1 MVTQSDDHGEDGGG
15 QGTQGQ
21 DSVKPGPTRE
31 QDTVRI
37 QLLGQFRVSIGSR
50 TIEDAD
56 WYLRKAKALVKLLV
70 LAPSH
75 RLHRGELMDI
85 LWPDLD
91 IDAATNNLHKALYI
105 SRRVLE
111 PDLPAKAPSGY
122 LHINGDFISL
132 DCPGGLFV
140 DVEEFASAAQLARD
154 DGTVEAYRRAVELYP
169 GDLLPEDRYE
179 DWAVRLREALQS
191 TYLNLLFEM
200 ASVYE
205 DREDYPAALET
216 LQDLVA
222 RDPAHEEAQAK
233 LIRLL
238 AASGN
243 RQAAL
248 RQYQRLR
255 EVLAEEFDVEPAP
268 ALEALYQQILSGTFA
283 HGAPGGPAAP
293 ATERQSS
300 PPGGLIGRDKEI
312 TYLFEQVNALSQ
324 GRGGLIAIAGESG
337 IGKSRLVEDALQY
350 ASKRG
355 TIVLRGVG
363 YRYRSTHPYHLIA
376 TALEEF
382 ALRVPPETLQ
392 ALVTPNEALMARIAP
407 GLIRPLD
414 VSPDKIYNAE
424 VDPAAAY
431 EVLQE
436 FLIQLANY
444 APVILSLENAHL
456 GDEQSIGFL
465 QHVSRH
471 LQSSP
476 VLILAT
482 FSDTPVEGEIGEK
495 GGHRELLEHRATKR
509 VDLGP
514 LGMSD
519 MLLLAGQLLGDP
531 VDTALGQ
538 TVDRLAAGNPHYVEE
553 AVRAL
558 QGRKRII
565 FRDGKWR
572 LRQEI
577 AITWGR
583 EQLRARK
590 DTPGDARLAPFLR
603 RL

>member
-1 MVTQSDDHGEDGGG
+1 MVTQSDDHGEDRTE
-15 QGTQGQ
+15 QGARELDG
-21 DSVKPGPTRE
+21 VETRLAGE
-31 QDTVRI
+31 DVPVRI
-37 QLLGQFRVSIGSR
+37 QLLGQFRVSVGSR
-50 TIEDAD
+50 TIEDSD
-56 WYLRKAKALVKLLV
+56 WYLRKAKALVKLLA

-111 PDLPAKAPSGY
+111 PDLPAKAPSAY

-132 DCPGGLFV
+132 DFHGRLSV
-140 DVEEFASAAQLARD
+140 DVEEFVAATQLARER
-154 DGTVEAYRRAVELYP
+154 GTVEAYGRAVDLYS

-179 DWAVRLREALQS
+179 DWAVRLRETLQS
-191 TYLNLLFEM
+191 TYINLLFEM
-200 ASVYE
+200 ASIHE
-205 DREDYPAALET
+205 DREDFPAALKT

-222 RDPAHEEAQAK
+222 RDPAHEEAQAR

-238 AASGN
+238 ATAGN

-268 ALEALYQQILSGTFA
+268 ALESLYQQILSGTFA
-283 HGAPGGPAAP
+283 PGAPDN
-293 ATERQSS
+293 SS
-300 PPGGLIGRDKEI
+300 PPAGTQPSPLRRLVGREKESA
-312 TYLFEQVNALSQ
+312 YLGEQVNALSHGQ
-324 GRGGLIAIAGESG
+324 GGLIAITGESG

-350 ASKRG
+350 AIERG
-355 TIVLRGVG
+355 AIVLRGVG
-363 YRYRSTHPYHLIA
+363 YRYRSTHPYHLFA

-382 ALRVPPETLQ
+382 ALRIPPDTLQ
-392 ALVTPNEALMARIAP
+392 TLVTPNEPLMARIAP
-407 GLIRPLD
+407 GLVRALD
-414 VSPDKIYNAE
+414 VPPDKIYNSEA
-424 VDPAAAY
+424 DPAEAY
-431 EVLQE
+431 AVLQE

-465 QHVSRH
+465 RHLSRH
-471 LQSSP
+471 IQGSP

-482 FSDTPVEGEIGEK
+482 FSVPIAEAETAETRDHG
-495 GGHRELLEHRATKR
+495 ELLRHRATKR

-519 MLLLAGQLLGDP
+519 TLILAGQLLGGP
-531 VDTALGQ
+531 VDPAVGQ
-538 TVDRLAAGNPHYVEE
+538 AINRLAAGNPHYVEE

-590 DTPGDARLAPFLR
+590 DPPGDARLAPFLR